1 MSTCSYCW
9 GHGHNKRGCAK
20 MKKDAADDVAA
31 GRSSYRTR
39 YVDGQAHASKNRR
52 CSYCREVGHTRRTC
66 GSLQEQ
72 MVHFI
77 GQTKR
82 LHRAYAAA
90 LRRHGIGPGTL
101 IHSGRDVYDY
111 SLEETFD
118 KPLAMVKLI
127 DWNKVTTVNF
137 RNNFIM
143 SETTREFQRSTY
155 HETRSQVGSYH
166 SFPETAELF
175 GEVLEELQGL
185 GGGYQYPKST
195 SELFELVSPMPI
207 AVADADWPLDE
218 SKVDYKGMA
227 KEYFTDRDIHY
238 GAVDGRE
245 AIIDRWCA
253 LLEKV

>member
-20 MKKDAADDVAA
+20 MKKDAANDVAE
-31 GRSSYRTR
+31 GRRSYRTR
-39 YVDGQAHASKNRR
+39 YVEQQTHASKNRK
-52 CSYCREVGHTRRTC
+52 CSYCKEVGHTRRTC
-66 GSLQEQ
+66 SSLQEQ
-72 MVHFI
+72 HVHFI
-77 GQTKR
+77 GQTKK

-127 DWNKVTTVNF
+127 DWSKVTTMNF

-143 SETTREFQRSTY
+143 SETTKEFQRSTY
-155 HETRSQVGSYH
+155 HETRSSVGSYH

-175 GEVLEELQGL
+175 GEILAGDSL
-185 GGGYQYPKST
+185 GYHYPKSAN
-195 SELFELVSPMPI
+195 ELFELVSPMPI
-207 AVADADWPLDE
+207 ADADVNWPLDE
-218 SKVDYKGMA
+218 SKINYKEMA
-227 KEYFTDRDIHY
+227 REWFTDRTKDY
-238 GAVDGRE
+238 GTVDGRE
-245 AIIDRWCA
+245 AIIDKWCE
-253 LLEKV
+253 LLEKA